1 MVTGNF
7 KEVNAFIRSV
17 PKQVNYGAMI
27 GVNKLAEHIRDAELQ
42 SAKSI
47 FNLRGRWYE
56 PRNRF
61 GFNITYAKKTNINA
75 EVFTRADWLY
85 LHESGGVKN
94 PKGSNIALPSQYIK
108 RNKKDIITRS
118 NRPRNIR
125 GAFKHTFKSGKAK
138 GHTAIVKAYRE
149 GDERRIVIL
158 YWLERSVSIKKSYD
172 FYGIGRKVFDRNSNK
187 YLNDGISIAL
197 KTAKGVVR

>member
-1 MVTGNF
+1 MITGNF

-27 GVNKLAEHIRDAELQ
+27 GINKLAEHIRDSELQ
-42 SAKSI
+42 SAKSV

-56 PRNRF
+56 PRSRF
-61 GFNITYAKKTNINA
+61 GFNIVPAKKSNLVA

-85 LHESGGVKN
+85 LHTSGGVK
-94 PKGSNIALPSQYIK
+94 KARGGDIALPSQYIK
-108 RNKKDIITRS
+108 RNKKDIITSS
-118 NRPRNIR
+118 NRPRNIQ
-125 GAFKHTFKSGKAK
+125 GAFKHTFKSGNAK
-138 GHTAIVKAYRE
+138 GKTAIVKAYRA

-158 YWLERSVSIKKSYD
+158 YWLERSANIKKEYD
-172 FYGIGRKVFDRNSNK
+172 FYMIGRKVFDRNSNK